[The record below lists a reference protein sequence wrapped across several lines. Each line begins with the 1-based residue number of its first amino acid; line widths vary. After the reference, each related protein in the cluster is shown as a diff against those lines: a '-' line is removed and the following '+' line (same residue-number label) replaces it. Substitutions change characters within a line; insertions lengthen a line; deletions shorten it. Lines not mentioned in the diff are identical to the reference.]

1 MKVVFSPL
9 SEPIFCA
16 RHDSLKAL
24 VAPNFRSF
32 RINNMK
38 KHLPWNVPERRF
50 KLGLRFRLERG
61 SAYIQR
67 LMKFVSKFPST
78 KSCSLRIRLCRGME
92 VWMPSMTNRSKAR
105 FMR

>member
-16 RHDSLKAL
+16 LHDSLKAL

-38 KHLPWNVPERRF
+38 KRLPCNVPERRF
-50 KLGLRFRLERG
+50 KLGLTVQIG
-61 SAYIQR
+61 TVDSYIQR
-67 LMKFVSKFPST
+67 LMKLVSKFPST